1 MKTSPALFVR
11 QVKQEFSKI
20 TWPTRSMAL
29 HGTILVVVISVLLA
43 TFLFLINMIFAG
55 IIKIVLGG

>member
-20 TWPTRSMAL
+20 TWPTRSMAMQ
-29 HGTILVVVISVLLA
+29 GTIMVVIISVLLA
-43 TFLFLINMIFAG
+43 AFLFLINMIFAG
-55 IIKIVLGG
+55 IIKVVLGG

>member
-20 TWPTRSMAL
+20 TWPTRSMAMQ
-29 HGTILVVVISVLLA
+29 GTIMVVIISVLLA

-55 IIKIVLGG
+55 IIKVVLGG

>member
-1 MKTSPALFVR
+1 MKSPALLVR

-20 TWPTRSMAL
+20 TWPTRSMAMQ
-29 HGTILVVVISVLLA
+29 GTIMVVVISVLLA

-55 IIKIVLGG
+55 IIKVVLGG